1 MPFEPAEYTDAKCFV
16 AETKER
22 LADAFSDK
30 KGFGYISGGVDST
43 TCSKLVID
51 AVGEADFTSVH
62 FDHGGMRKDEPK
74 NVLFNLNKECKIP
87 TIFRDYSEFFLKR
100 VMRAG
105 PDADYKRDY
114 GISGSYFPLAIKEAV
129 RLCAKYFVQGT
140 IGPDVIET
148 VDSKLKRQ
156 HNVILEKQRKMFQK
170 AGVEVVEPLLT
181 LTKDKVREVAREL
194 KLPKS
199 VTERKPFPG
208 PGLYVRRVGQVTRE
222 SMDVLREADAIVMG
236 ELESYTASV
245 AKEDYQCLCALMDN
259 KTVETD
265 IGKGHGIKIEGRSK
279 ITNDKVTGMVNNQR
293 TYTNM
298 LLIDAPNARI
308 PELITASK
316 EIVADNLNKGV
327 GRVATL
333 LTSAPHSDRKGQYYV
348 FLRSILTKDFKTAE
362 VAPISRSKLEK
373 VADILLI
380 EGPESIG
387 QVYYDVTP
395 KPPATIEME

>member
-1 MPFEPAEYTDAKCFV
+1 MPFEPVEYTDVKSFI

-22 LADAFSDK
+22 LADAFCNK

-43 TCSKLVID
+43 TCSKLVVS
-51 AVGEADFTSVH
+51 AVGEAYFTNIL

-74 NVLFNLNKECKIP
+74 NVLFNLNIECKIP
-87 TIFRDYSEFFLKR
+87 TILRDYSEFFLKR

-105 PDADYKRDY
+105 SDADVKRDY
-114 GISGSYFPLAIKEAV
+114 GVSGSYFPRAIREAG
-129 RLCAKYFVQGT
+129 RLHARYFVQGT

-170 AGVEVVEPLLT
+170 AGVEVVEPLRT
-181 LTKDKVREVAREL
+181 LTKDKVRKVARKL

-245 AKEDYQCLCALMDN
+245 AKEDYQCLCALMGN

-265 IGKGHGIKIEGRSK
+265 IGKGYGIKIEGRSK
-279 ITNDKVTGMVNNQR
+279 ITIDKVTGMVNNQR

-333 LTSAPHSDRKGQYYV
+333 LASAPHSDRKGQYYV

>member
-1 MPFEPAEYTDAKCFV
+1 MTFEPVKYTDAKSFI
-16 AETKER
+16 AKTKTG
-22 LADAFSDK
+22 LKDNFSNK
-30 KGFGYISGGVDST
+30 KGIGYISGGVDST
-43 TCSKLVID
+43 TCSKLVIG
-51 AVGEADFTSVH
+51 AVGEANFTSIH

-74 NVLFNLNKECKIP
+74 NVLFNLNKDCKIP

-100 VMRAG
+100 VMHAG
-105 PDADYKRDY
+105 PDADEKRDY
-114 GISGSYFPLAIKEAV
+114 GVSGSYFPLAIKEAG
-129 RLCAKYFVQGT
+129 RLGAKYFVQGT
-140 IGPDVIET
+140 IGPDVTET

-156 HNVILEKQRKMFQK
+156 HNVLLEKQRKMFQK

-181 LTKDKVREVAREL
+181 LTKDKVRKVAREL

-208 PGLYVRRVGQVTRE
+208 PGLYCRRVGQVTRE

-236 ELESYTASV
+236 DLESYTASV

-259 KTVETD
+259 EIVETD
-265 IGKGHGIKIEGRSK
+265 ISKDYNLGLKESPK

-298 LLIDAPNARI
+298 LLINPSLRLETTD
-308 PELITASK
+308 LIKTSK
-316 EIVADNLNKGV
+316 EIVNDNLDNGI

-333 LTSAPHSDRKGQYYV
+333 LATRNEENGKYIAI
-348 FLRSILTKDFKTAE
+348 LRSVLTKDFTKAD
-362 VAPISRSKLEK
+362 VAPIKRDDLFGVANRLLEIGPRSITE
-373 VADILLI
+373 
-380 EGPESIG
+380 
-387 QVYYDVTP
+387 VYYDVTP